1 MKNFSA
7 SLSQLF
13 KFRYF
18 KNNPFLI
25 TTFILLIIGIYFV
38 FNATVVTS
46 LELYNNPYIFA
57 IKHLSWVLMGILFFN
72 LAFYFKIYN
81 LRRITFSI
89 YFVSLFFLLTLG
101 VAKFFPC
108 SNTGFTP
115 CVKGAIRWIVLNPAP
130 LPEIPFIGQISFQP
144 SELAKLALV
153 LVCAYFFTKETLNFE
168 AKIKKILLYCSP
180 IIILVFF
187 QPNKS
192 TAGIMVSILVA
203 MYLIYGERLKKL
215 LYLLPIIAGIFIFFI
230 LFNSYSLNRVKTFL
244 EVNSS
249 DDQNYHQNQIEI
261 SLGSGGV
268 FGIGLGKSR
277 QKFSFLPEIYS
288 DSIFAVIGEEAG
300 MLGTYLVTFL
310 IFYLVYL
317 GLKIASLQTDMYNK
331 LLAVGISAWFGFQA
345 VVNLA
350 SMAQL
355 MPLTGVPL
363 PLISYGGSSTIFLM
377 TGLGIL
383 GNISKS
389 IYERKHY

>member
-1 MKNFSA
+1 
-7 SLSQLF
+7 
-13 KFRYF
+13 
-18 KNNPFLI
+18 
-25 TTFILLIIGIYFV
+25 
-38 FNATVVTS
+38 
-46 LELYNNPYIFA
+46 
-57 IKHLSWVLMGILFFN
+57 
-72 LAFYFKIYN
+72 
-81 LRRITFSI
+81 
-89 YFVSLFFLLTLG
+89 
-101 VAKFFPC
+101 
-108 SNTGFTP
+108 
-115 CVKGAIRWIVLNPAP
+115 
-130 LPEIPFIGQISFQP
+130 
-144 SELAKLALV
+144 
-153 LVCAYFFTKETLNFE
+153 
-168 AKIKKILLYCSP
+168 
-180 IIILVFF
+180 
-187 QPNKS
+187 
-192 TAGIMVSILVA
+192 MVSILVA

-249 DDQNYHQNQIEI
+249 EDQNYHQNQIEI

-300 MLGTYLVTFL
+300 MIGTYLVTFL